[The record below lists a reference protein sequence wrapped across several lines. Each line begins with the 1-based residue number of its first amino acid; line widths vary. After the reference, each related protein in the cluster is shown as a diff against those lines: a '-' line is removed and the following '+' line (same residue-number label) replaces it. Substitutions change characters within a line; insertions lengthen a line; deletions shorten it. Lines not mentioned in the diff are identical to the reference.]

1 MLLLFHENK
10 SHLDNFQCINDL
22 KMYKELLE
30 IQYLTYLSEEMDYVH
45 FHPSNE

>member
-10 SHLDNFQCINDL
+10 FPLDNFQYTNDL

-30 IQYLTYLSEEMDYVH
+30 IRYLTYLSEEMDCVH
-45 FHPSNE
+45 FLPSNK